1 MIFVKEM
8 RCQIS
13 SANPNMPV
21 LQIMKEV
28 GIQWKAL
35 DPQVRSEFQH
45 KADIDKIR
53 YKEELKEFEKEVE
66 KLQVCNPKAKNSK
79 KQPDSKLEISSEILE
94 EVKSA
99 SIETKPNIIEI
110 EDMPNIVSK
119 KLEQNLLKFNDTIS
133 KSVGKVDKHFNE
145 MRNRF
150 DERTT
155 VDEKTMPSRESA
167 FIRNQSAMGSIKTQD
182 DKEPIMRPHIFQ
194 NPLVRNDNLIKRP
207 MNVSKPDPNFN
218 YPKPGGY
225 VLPNPNMGYKM
236 TADTGLKRQINDYEG
251 VTLASPINRNID
263 YNSWPE
269 K

>member
-13 SANPNMPV
+13 NANPNMPV

-35 DPQVRSEFQH
+35 DPQLRSEFQH

-66 KLQVCNPKAKNSK
+66 KLQVFNPKVKNSK
-79 KQPDSKLEISSEILE
+79 KQMESKVEISSEISE

-99 SIETKPNIIEI
+99 TKESKPNVIDI
-110 EDMPNIVSK
+110 EDIPTGVSK
-119 KLEQNLLKFNDTIS
+119 RVEQNNLKFNDTIS

-145 MRNRF
+145 MGSRF
-150 DERTT
+150 DEQTT
-155 VDEKTMPSRESA
+155 IEEKTMPSRESA
-167 FIRNQSAMGSIKTQD
+167 FVKKQSTMASVKAQD
-182 DKEPIMRPHIFQ
+182 DKESNMRPHIFQ

-207 MNVSKPDPNFN
+207 MNISKPDPIFN
-218 YPKPGGY
+218 YPKSGGY
-225 VLPNPNMGYKM
+225 ILPNPNMGYKM
-236 TADTGLKRQINDYEG
+236 TADTGLKKQINDYEG
-251 VTLASPINRNID
+251 VTLASPINRNED